1 MRNSN
6 TEKSELTLQDIGQT
20 FRNWFRF
27 IWSKWLLILIIGL
40 LGGTIGLL
48 YAWFSTP
55 KYTGNLTF
63 VLSSGESSG
72 LASLAGQFGF
82 NLGMGSNDVFEGENI
97 IELLKSRRIVKAALF
112 HPMPDDSS
120 TTLFQ
125 YIIDKTKTAES
136 WAKEEDL
143 KGIFPFPKDPAKLT
157 PVQDS
162 LVSEVHEAL
171 LEYNLSIDKPDPKL
185 GIFRVSTNSA
195 NEKISCYLTKGV
207 VDEASRFY
215 IQTKTK
221 TAKESLDMLQN
232 EADSLRQLLG
242 GTIVSTAR
250 ESDKTFNLNP
260 AYQVER
266 AAAQQG
272 QFRATVLATAYGE
285 VVKNLEIAK
294 INLQR
299 ETPLYQII
307 DSPTL
312 PLKMEKPSRLIS
324 AIVGGIIA
332 GFLIL
337 LYFTIKFIIS
347 INYPSRK
354 DSDQTAVQ
362 KVVHPT

>member
-1 MRNSN
+1 MTDTN
-6 TEKSELTLQDIGQT
+6 KKELTLQDIAQT
-20 FRNWFRF
+20 IQRWFRF
-27 IWSKWLLILIIGL
+27 IWSKWLIILIVGF

-48 YAWFSTP
+48 YAWLSKP

-63 VLSSGESSG
+63 VLSSGKTNS

-82 NLGMGSNDVFEGENI
+82 DLGFGNNDVFEGENI

-120 TTLFQ
+120 ITLFQ
-125 YIIDKTKTAES
+125 YIIDKTKTAEKWS
-136 WAKEEDL
+136 REKEL
-143 KGIFPFPKDPAKLT
+143 SGVLPFPTNPLKLT

-162 LVSEVHEAL
+162 LVSEVHESL
-171 LEYNLSIDKPDPKL
+171 LKDNLSINKPDPKL
-185 GIFRVSTNSA
+185 GIFKVSTKSGDP
-195 NEKISCYLTKGV
+195 KISCFLTTGV

-232 EADSLRQLLG
+232 EADSLRRLLG

-260 AYQVER
+260 GYQVER
-266 AAAQQG
+266 SAAQQG
-272 QFRATVLATAYGE
+272 QFRATALATAYGE

-307 DSPTL
+307 DTPTL
-312 PLKMEKPSRLIS
+312 PLKMEKPGRLLSSI
-324 AIVGGIIA
+324 IGGIVA
-332 GFLIL
+332 GFIIL
-337 LYFTIKFIIS
+337 LYLTIRFIIMV
-347 INYPSRK
+347 NYSRPAPE
-354 DSDQTAVQ
+354 DQIEVK
-362 KVVHPT
+362 KVVHPV

>member
-1 MRNSN
+1 MSNS
-6 TEKSELTLQDIGQT
+6 EKSELTLQDIGRTIQE
-20 FRNWFRF
+20 WFRF
-27 IWSKWLLILIIGL
+27 IWSKWLLIVIVGL
-40 LGGTIGLL
+40 LSGTIGLL
-48 YAWFSTP
+48 YAWLSKPT
-55 KYTGNLTF
+55 YTGNLTF
-63 VLSSGESSG
+63 VLSSGKTNS

-82 NLGMGSNDVFEGENI
+82 DLGMGTSDVFEGENI

-125 YIIDKTKTAES
+125 FIIDNTKTAET
-136 WAKEEDL
+136 WAKDKEL

-162 LVSEVHEAL
+162 LVSELHENL
-171 LEYNLSIDKPDPKL
+171 LKYNLSIDKPDPKL
-185 GIFRVSTNSA
+185 GIFRVSTNST
-195 NEKISCYLTKGV
+195 NEKISCFLTTGV

-232 EADSLRQLLG
+232 EADSLRRLLS

-260 AYQVER
+260 AYQVQR
-266 AAAQQG
+266 SGAQEG
-272 QFRATVLATAYGE
+272 QFRATVLGTAYGE

-307 DSPTL
+307 DSPSL
-312 PLKMEKPSRLIS
+312 PLKMEKPGRLLS
-324 AIVGGIIA
+324 AIIGGIIG
-332 GFLIL
+332 GFLIV
-337 LYFTIKFIIS
+337 LYLTLKYVIRV
-347 INYPSRK
+347 NYGAEK
-354 DSDQTAVQ
+354 ATDQTRVK
-362 KVVHPT
+362 KVVHPV